1 MSQIA
6 IYYNVY
12 ETIEEQ
18 LKAQGYKC
26 KDIQI
31 YEKAKDSI
39 QYLWF
44 HNFLTDVEHDKL
56 INKLHKTILKNV
68 EKVEG

>member
-1 MSQIA
+1 MSKIG
-6 IYYNVY
+6 IDYNVF

-18 LKAQGYKC
+18 LKVQGYKC

-39 QYLWF
+39 LYLWF
-44 HNFLTDVEHDKL
+44 HDFLTDVECDKS
-56 INKLHKTILKNV
+56 INKLHKKILKNI